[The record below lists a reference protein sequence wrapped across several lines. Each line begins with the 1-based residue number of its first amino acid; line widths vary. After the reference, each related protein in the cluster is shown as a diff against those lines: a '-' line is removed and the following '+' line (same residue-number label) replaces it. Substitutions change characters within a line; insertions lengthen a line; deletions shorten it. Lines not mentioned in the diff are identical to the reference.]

1 MDAKNKRMIIYGVL
15 IAVLVFAI
23 AGYIYTTYYYKITC
37 ENYEC
42 WKGYMEK
49 CSTATF
55 IDEEPE
61 ASWRYTINGL
71 ENKECAITVRLLQA
85 KRGELGL
92 EKLVGS
98 EMTCYYPIGKAGYP
112 QNDLS
117 RCHGILKEELQGVII
132 NKLHSYILENLG
144 KFDESLSKI

>member
-1 MDAKNKRMIIYGVL
+1 MKAENKRKFIYAAL
-15 IAVLVFAI
+15 IALLVFAI
-23 AGYIYTTYYYKITC
+23 AGYIYVTYYYNIQC

-71 ENKECAITVRLLQA
+71 ENKECSITVELLQA

-92 EKLVGS
+92 EELVGS
-98 EMTCYYPIGKAGYP
+98 EMTCYYPIGTAAYP

-117 RCHGILKEELQGVII
+117 KCHGLLKEQLQGIII

-144 KFDESLSKI
+144 QFDESLSRI